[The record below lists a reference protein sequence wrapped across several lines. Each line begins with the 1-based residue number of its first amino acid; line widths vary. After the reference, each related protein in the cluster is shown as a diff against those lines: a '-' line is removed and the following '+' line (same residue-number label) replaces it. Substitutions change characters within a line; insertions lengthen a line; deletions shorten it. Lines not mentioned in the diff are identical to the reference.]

1 MPMAKGGTKIQ
12 SYWSQPVETLFD
24 QLMTSSRGLGHEE
37 AERRLRKFG
46 PNSLTVGKKSSP
58 FRQFLGQFKSPLIL
72 ILIFAALVSITF
84 GELVDATIVIII
96 IFGSAALTFAQ
107 EYRANKAVEKLRE
120 KLVLKATVF
129 REGNQEVIPAEDV
142 VPGDI
147 VSLCAGSL
155 IPADG
160 VVIEARDFFVN
171 QAALTGETFPV
182 EKRPGVSEARSSL
195 ADRTNTVFMG
205 TSARSGCATLL
216 IVETGAA
223 TAYGQIASRLN
234 LRPPETEFEHGIHH
248 FGLIMMEIMTVL
260 VLVVFAINVFMREP
274 LIDSFLFSVALA
286 VGLAPELLPAVFS
299 LNLSKG
305 AQVMAKGGVIVRRL
319 TSIQNIG
326 SMDVLCTDKTGTITE
341 GIVELDEALDIDGRP
356 SDAVLG
362 LAYLNSRLQTGLQNL
377 LDEAVIA
384 KGDKQLT
391 ASFAEDDFVKID
403 EIPFDFVRRRLSI
416 VVREKKS
423 DRSRITPRGQ
433 QLRLSHALGNGNAER
448 NNLMIT
454 KGALEH
460 VLEVCTQVERGGEV
474 MSLDEDCYAHI
485 LQRFTELSEQGFRV
499 LGVATRELS
508 LESVYSCA
516 DEAEMT
522 FNGFL
527 TFFDP
532 PKKDAIR
539 TITQLSEL
547 GVQLKIVTGDNRLV
561 AQHVAELVGMKVSG
575 IITGRQMG
583 EMADEALWQ
592 AAERVNLFAE
602 VDPNDKERLIR
613 ALHRTGH
620 VVGFLGDGINDAPAL
635 YAADI
640 GISVDTAVDV
650 AKEAADLVLLERDL
664 EVLRRG
670 IVLGRNTFANSLKY
684 IFTTTSANFGN
695 MFSMAGTSLFLPFL
709 PLLPKQILL
718 NNFLSDIPALAIATD
733 EVDPEMIAKPRHWD
747 IHFIRDFMVLFGIV
761 SSVFDYLTF
770 GLLLLILHASPDQFR
785 TGWFIESLMTELCV
799 ALVVRT
805 RRVFFR
811 SRPGRALLVSTVIVA
826 ILALAVPYL
835 PFLNVLGFAPLPPLI
850 MAMIIGIT
858 LLYML
863 AVEITKKAFYAH
875 VDHPKHPRAQLRR

>member
-1 MPMAKGGTKIQ
+1 MPMVKNGMKTQ
-12 SYWSQPVETLFD
+12 SYWNQPVDALFIR
-24 QLMTSSRGLGHEE
+24 LKSRPKGLSAEE
-37 AERRLRKFG
+37 AEQRLREFG
-46 PNSLTVGKKSSP
+46 PNTLTTKRKSSP
-58 FRQFLGQFKSPLIL
+58 LRQFLGQFKSPLIL
-72 ILIFAALVSITF
+72 ILIFAALVSIIF
-84 GELVDATIVIII
+84 GELVDATIVIAI
-96 IFGSAALTFAQ
+96 IFGSAALTFVQ
-107 EYRANKAVEKLRE
+107 EYRANRAVEKLRE
-120 KLVLKATVF
+120 KLVLKANVF
-129 REGNQEVIPAEDV
+129 REGKQETIPAEKV
-142 VPGDI
+142 VPGD
-147 VSLCAGSL
+147 VVVLSAGSL

-160 VVIEARDFFVN
+160 VVLEARDFFVN

-182 EKRPGVSEARSSL
+182 EKKPGVSEVRASL
-195 ADRTNTVFMG
+195 AERTNCVFMG
-205 TSARSGCATLL
+205 TSVRSGFANLL
-216 IVETGAA
+216 VVETGAA

-248 FGLIMMEIMTVL
+248 FGLVMMEIMTVL
-260 VLVVFAINVFMREP
+260 VLVVFAINVFMKEP

-286 VGLAPELLPAVFS
+286 VGLAPELLPAVIS

-305 AQVMAKGGVIVRRL
+305 AQVMAKAGVIVRRL
-319 TSIQNIG
+319 SSIQNIG

-341 GIVELDEALDIDGRP
+341 GVVELDEALDIDGKP
-356 SDAVLG
+356 SDTVLR

-384 KGDKQLT
+384 QGDKRLPG
-391 ASFAEDDFVKID
+391 SFAEEGFCKID

-416 VVREKKS
+416 VVREKKGEH
-423 DRSRITPRGQ
+423 SRLTARGA
-433 QLRLSHALGNGNAER
+433 QLSLSHGLTDGHAEQT
-448 NNLMIT
+448 NLMIT
-454 KGALEH
+454 KGALERI
-460 VLEVCTQVERGGEV
+460 LDVCTQVERGGEV
-474 MSLDEDCYAHI
+474 MSLDEDCYSYI
-485 LQRFTELSEQGFRV
+485 LQRYTDLSEQGFRV
-499 LGVATRELS
+499 LGVATKEVS
-508 LESVYSCA
+508 PEPAYSRA
-516 DEAEMT
+516 DETNLT

-532 PKKDAIR
+532 PKKDALK
-539 TITQLSEL
+539 TITQLGEL
-547 GVQLKIVTGDNRLV
+547 GVQFKIVTGDNRLV
-561 AQHVAELVGMKVSG
+561 AQHIAELVGMKVSG
-575 IITGRQMG
+575 VLTGRQMG
-583 EMADEALWQ
+583 EMSDEALWQ
-592 AAERVNLFAE
+592 SAERVNLFAE
-602 VDPNDKERLIR
+602 VDPNDKERIIH

-670 IVLGRNTFANSLKY
+670 IILGRVTFANSLKY

-747 IHFIRDFMVLFGIV
+747 IHFIRDFMLLFGIV

-770 GLLLLILHASPDQFR
+770 GLLLLILHASPAQFR

-799 ALVVRT
+799 AMVVRT
-805 RRVFFR
+805 RRPFFR
-811 SRPGRALLVSTVIVA
+811 SKPGRALLISTVIVA

-835 PFLNVLGFAPLPPLI
+835 PFLKILGFAPLPLGI
-850 MAMIIGIT
+850 MAMIVGIT

-863 AVEITKKAFYAH
+863 AVELTKKVFYAH
-875 VDHPKHPRAQLRR
+875 VDHPKHPRYQPRR